1 MLKHF
6 RNQRKTGRVLVVS
19 QLMLAVVGGLIGSIA
34 GTREQGLA
42 FALGASTAL
51 SFAPYSMMNIDLH
64 RISLGALI
72 IALAQFA
79 MSVLVFAGHVHSAPV
94 WFGRFL
100 FAVVLKW
107 LAVMA
112 LMLLFMQYL
121 APAPIMALA
130 GVLASLA
137 AIQLFNYF
145 DAKVKRGS

>member
-6 RNQRKTGRVLVVS
+6 RNQRKSACVLLVS
-19 QLMLAVVGGLIGSIA
+19 QLMLAGTVGLVGSIA
-34 GTREQGLA
+34 GTQQQGLA
-42 FALGASTAL
+42 FALGAV
-51 SFAPYSMMNIDLH
+51 
-64 RISLGALI
+64 I
-72 IALAQFA
+72 IALAQFTMA
-79 MSVLVFAGHVHSAPV
+79 VLVFAGRVQSAPV

-100 FAVVLKW
+100 LAVVLKW

-121 APAPIMALA
+121 AAAPLMALA

>member
-6 RNQRKTGRVLVVS
+6 RHQRKTGRVLAVS

-42 FALGASTAL
+42 FALGAA
-51 SFAPYSMMNIDLH
+51 
-64 RISLGALI
+64 I
-72 IALAQFA
+72 IALAHFA
-79 MSVLVFAGHVHSAPV
+79 MSVLVFTGHVQSP
-94 WFGRFL
+94 
-100 FAVVLKW
+100 VVLKW
-107 LAVMA
+107 LTVMA

>member
-42 FALGASTAL
+42 FA
-51 SFAPYSMMNIDLH
+51 
-64 RISLGALI
+64 LGALI

>member
-1 MLKHF
+1 MAQNTKAFVAEKMLNHF
-6 RNQRKTGRVLVVS
+6 RDQRKAGRVLALS

-42 FALGASTAL
+42 FALGAA
-51 SFAPYSMMNIDLH
+51 
-64 RISLGALI
+64 I

-79 MSVLVFAGHVHSAPV
+79 MSVLVFTGHVHPAPV

-112 LMLLFMQYL
+112 LLLLFMQYL

-130 GVLASLA
+130 GVLVSLA